1 MKRLIAPGILLLASL
16 ASQSVLANTTQ
27 DTFLTASPSDATVYI
42 KELYNQKH
50 ATIEQLD
57 LIAERLHKEFNNP
70 EMTDTL
76 FWGIRVIGQSK
87 NQRYYGLLELI
98 ANNADASQLKKAA
111 RKSMTKLVISSRSPF
126 FDKNKQRA
134 KRDEAKKMRPS
145 IDHPLMSPAYHDV
158 KEYIKELYTNRNAT
172 QEHLDMV
179 AERIYTEYESKYFID
194 TLSWACKLIGQSRDQ
209 RYSAALEHL
218 FNYGGSTKL
227 RKYAKKHLGRLTKP
241 ADEKYQQGD
250 IYKGK

>member
-16 ASQSVLANTTQ
+16 ASQSVPANTTQ
-27 DTFLTASPSDATVYI
+27 DAFLTASPSDATVYI
-42 KELYNQKH
+42 KALYSQKN
-50 ATIEQLD
+50 ATAEQLD
-57 LIAERLHKEFNNP
+57 LIAERLHKEYTNP

-76 FWGIRVIGQSK
+76 VWGIKVIGQSK

-111 RKSMTKLVISSRSPF
+111 RKSMNKLIISSHSPF
-126 FDKNKQRA
+126 FDKNKQRV
-134 KRDEAKKMRPS
+134 KRDEARKMRSS

-158 KEYIKELYTNRNAT
+158 KEYIKELYMNGNAT

-179 AERIYTEYESKYFID
+179 AERMYTDYDSKYFVD
-194 TLSWACKLIGQSRDQ
+194 TLAWACKLIGQSKDQ

-218 FNYGGSTKL
+218 FNYGDSSKL
-227 RKYAKKHLGRLTKP
+227 KKYAKKHLDRLTKP
-241 ADEKYQQGD
+241 ADKKYQQGD